1 MKPRSICRLR
11 LAGKE
16 VQRFP
21 GPHDIVLRQ
30 ASCIECEFVLPGY
43 QDSSKQFYLLPTQKF
58 SIATKLI
65 PGTGGTG
72 LKRHP
77 RSD

>member
-1 MKPRSICRLR
+1 M
-11 LAGKE
+11 
-16 VQRFP
+16 
-21 GPHDIVLRQ
+21 VLRQ
-30 ASCIECEFVLPGY
+30 AGYIECEFVLPGY

-72 LKRHP
+72 QERRLSR
-77 RSD
+77 D